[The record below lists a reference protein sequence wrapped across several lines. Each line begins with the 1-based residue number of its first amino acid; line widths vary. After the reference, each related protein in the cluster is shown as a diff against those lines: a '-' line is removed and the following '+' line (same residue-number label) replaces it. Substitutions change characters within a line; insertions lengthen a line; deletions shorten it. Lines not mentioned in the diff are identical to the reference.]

1 MGRSSAEQALQ
12 NRARIVEEASRL
24 FRERGVEAVS
34 VSDIMAAAGMTVGGF
49 YKHFASKE
57 ALVREACALSF
68 EQAAQVW
75 QKLIGRGGTIEGASV
90 IVDHY
95 FRERPAHRTCPML
108 AYAPHVSGTDSTPPA
123 REVYSDGVGALLSG
137 FLAQASNG
145 EDPEAQE
152 EAQVMFAAMIGAQL
166 LAQASDKAG
175 WATALQQ
182 AVTRR
187 ARKQTH
193 AVERASA

>member
-34 VSDIMAAAGMTVGGF
+34 VSDIMAAVGLTVGGF

-68 EQAAQVW
+68 EQAAQAW
-75 QKLIGRGGTIEGASV
+75 QKLIGRDGEPEAA

-95 FRERPAHRTCPML
+95 FRERPAHQTCPML
-108 AYAPHVSGTDSTPPA
+108 AYAPHVSGAAPTPLA
-123 REVYSDGVGALLSG
+123 REAYSDGVQTLLSG
-137 FLAQASNG
+137 FLARASSD
-145 EDPEAQE
+145 EDLESRE

-166 LAQASDKAG
+166 LAQATDRAD
-175 WATALQQ
+175 WATTLQQ
-182 AVTRR
+182 AVMRR
-187 ARKQTH
+187 AKRPQGRP
-193 AVERASA
+193 AP

>member
-1 MGRSSAEQALQ
+1 MGRSSVEQALQ

-57 ALVREACALSF
+57 VLVREACALSF
-68 EQAAQVW
+68 ERAAQVW
-75 QKLIGRGGTIEGASV
+75 QKLTSDRPEAGA
-90 IVDHY
+90 IVEHY
-95 FRERPAHRTCPML
+95 FRERPAHQTCPVL
-108 AYAPHVSGTDSTPPA
+108 AFAPHVSAADTAHPA
-123 REVYSDGVGALLSG
+123 REAYSRGVEALLSG
-137 FLAQASNG
+137 FLSQIGTS
-145 EDPEAQE
+145 EHSEIPE
-152 EAQVMFAAMIGAQL
+152 EAQILFAAMIGAQL
-166 LAQASDKAG
+166 LAQASDNAD

-182 AVTRR
+182 AVRRR

-193 AVERASA
+193 ADERTSA